1 VINILNIGRRLS
13 IADPS
18 MRELEG
24 CILVTIG
31 VKKQL
36 RSLITPGKGKLT
48 RDGLIKK
55 KRNMST
61 FGEKDSGAR
70 LA

>member
-1 VINILNIGRRLS
+1 
-13 IADPS
+13 

-24 CILVTIG
+24 CILMTIG
-31 VKKQL
+31 VKKSL
-36 RSLITPGKGKLT
+36 RSLITQGKGKLT

-55 KRNMST
+55 RRNAST
-61 FGEKDSGAR
+61 SGNKDSGAR